1 MDKIK
6 RMPEILSRPAAVLW
20 DKTKGG
26 LLYVFNVS
34 DDPRKGKFVVAVNYN
49 FGFRPGGKGKN
60 VVKTINNVVSAGM
73 VELKNLKDTNLY
85 HDIGDTL

>member
-49 FGFRPGGKGKN
+49 LRFRPGGTGKS
-60 VVKTINNVVSAGM
+60 VTKTINNVKTAGM
-73 VELKNLKDTNLY
+73 VSVNDLKDTNSY
-85 HDIGDTL
+85 HRIDGNL